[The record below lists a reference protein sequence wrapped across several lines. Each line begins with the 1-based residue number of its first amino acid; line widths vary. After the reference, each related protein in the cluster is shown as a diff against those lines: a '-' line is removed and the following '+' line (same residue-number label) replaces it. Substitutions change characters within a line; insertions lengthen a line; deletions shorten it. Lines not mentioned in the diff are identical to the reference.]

1 MTQKEFNTTIAKLI
15 NETKPITNWKESND
29 KIMAKWLDAK
39 KEYAIFIFEN
49 KDAINDALN
58 KIRAHHS
65 EKKKSE
71 GGIEKSIT
79 LCKQDLQKLKSND
92 FDKAFGRNFLTSSVD
107 SGITHVTYWINN
119 DKTVTPLCDKKDELI
134 VQLANDKILNEVLWP
149 EFLKQKENV
158 LAKMNS
164 SCPFEIDSSFTFW
177 PWKQMSN
184 FSNYFQDCMSS
195 WFLEH
200 FLDNNSNIKFK
211 AIENKSESGETVS
224 YEITEFTDI
233 FTQMSKDEFIMKFQ
247 ANLSFLRGRYSN
259 SINYQPLPYTDS
271 NSDDYAFIKL
281 DLKNLVQEGE
291 CQIWDLALKERFDT
305 EEEAEVFKAA
315 IWQVYNPKNRSRQL
329 IYLYDPHGR
338 SGKSAMLRA
347 AFSPI
352 KEAQFAV
359 QKNSLNNNFG
369 FAKVWNKQLVTI
381 GDNKNRMLLKSQII
395 HTMTGGDEADVE
407 YKGKNSFMAAFKG
420 HVWANGNVMLDIDTD
435 AEHEVSRL
443 VLFKINKP
451 ESAKSIL
458 YQTDENGEIIR
469 TIEGTPLLGEG
480 DPSWEDKLVAELP
493 YFLFK
498 CKISYAKYCPHDSD
512 LILPMSMQ
520 NRIQQECV
528 ELNKQIFDA
537 FFDESVEF
545 DKTYS
550 VSDSDLRSVWTTWKE
565 LNLNKF
571 EVQRNELT
579 FANLAEHLSKLNYKC
594 TMMRKGKK
602 RLRVWSGI
610 KIIDEGFTNVNIKTI
625 FEEPK
630 KVKEEIDWGF

>member
-49 KDAINDALN
+49 KDAINEALN

-92 FDKAFGRNFLTSSVD
+92 FDKAFGKNFLTSSVD

-259 SINYQPLPYTDS
+259 SINYQPLPYTDN

-291 CQIWDLALKERFDT
+291 CPIWDLALKERFDT

-469 TIEGTPLLGEG
+469 TIEGSPLLGEG

-594 TMMRKGKK
+594 TMMRKDKR

>member
-1 MTQKEFNTTIAKLI
+1 MTQKEFNTTLAKLI

-119 DKTVTPLCDKKDELI
+119 DRTVTPLCDKKDELI

-224 YEITEFTDI
+224 YEVTEFTDI

-291 CQIWDLALKERFDT
+291 CPIWDLALKERFDT

-369 FAKVWNKQLVTI
+369 FAKVWNKQLVTV

-498 CKISYAKYCPHDSD
+498 CSISYAKYCPHDSD

-594 TMMRKGKK
+594 TMMRKDKK